1 MTYNKDFKANNY
13 FNRQVINTT
22 EVMLLKDNTNY
33 LNGNLKLFMYWQ
45 SINCTWI
52 SMYTESQIFFMVFS
66 C

>member
-13 FNRQVINTT
+13 FNRQVINMT

-33 LNGNLKLFMYWQ
+33 LNGNLKTFMYWQ

-52 SMYTESQIFFMVFS
+52 SMYTESQIFS
-66 C
+66 

>member
-13 FNRQVINTT
+13 FNRQVINMT

-52 SMYTESQIFFMVFS
+52 SMYTESQIFS
-66 C
+66 